1 MISIEIWEK
10 AFKGKIPKGEYE
22 MLLQNGEK
30 DGLIITL
37 SSVRHNVFINF
48 GAVSA
53 IRMLDEG
60 IVLNNL
66 FDDKQIEEFRK
77 HGFDNTIYQILDGE
91 FDRFVRKIGGDLCDC
106 LNFKH
111 YIVVSLNFIVEII
124 TEWEPNIVI
133 ENKCVYPK

>member
-1 MISIEIWEK
+1 MIFIEIWEK
-10 AFKGKIPKGEYE
+10 AFKGKIPKEKYE

-66 FDDKQIEEFRK
+66 FDYKQIEEFRK
-77 HGFDNTIYQILDGE
+77 NGFDNTIYQILDGE
-91 FDRFVRKIGGDLCDC
+91 FDRFVREIGGDLCDC

-124 TEWEPNIVI
+124 TEWEPDIII
-133 ENKCVYPK
+133 ENKCIYPK

>member
-1 MISIEIWEK
+1 MIFIEIWEK
-10 AFKGKIPKGEYE
+10 VFEGKIPKEKYE
-22 MLLQNGEK
+22 MLLQNGEQ

-48 GAVSA
+48 GAVSI

-60 IVLNNL
+60 IVLNGL

-91 FDRFVRKIGGDLCDC
+91 LDGFVREIGGDLCDC

-111 YIVVSLNFIVEII
+111 YIIISLNFIVEII
-124 TEWEPNIVI
+124 TEWEPNIII